1 MKREDRIA
9 YYEELFDETTKA
21 VNDFEK
27 AFETVKAAQNNLKKL
42 DKYLSGKQWM
52 SDFEAAENGKI
63 PKNLKC
69 GVLSEDGIY
78 NLLEKN
84 SELIESV
91 KEFAAK
97 GCDK

>member
-9 YYEELFDETTKA
+9 YYEGLFDESTKA
-21 VNDFEK
+21 VNDFEE
-27 AFETVKAAQNNLKKL
+27 ALETFKAAQNNLKKL

-84 SELIESV
+84 SELIESA
-91 KEFAAK
+91 KEFAVK

>member
-1 MKREDRIA
+1 VKREDRIA
-9 YYEELFDETTKA
+9 NYERLFDETTKA
-21 VNDFEK
+21 VNDFEE
-27 AFETVKAAQNNLKKL
+27 ALETFKAAQNNLKKL

-97 GCDK
+97 ECDK